1 MPIISVIIP
10 CYNQEKYISECLN
23 SLIAQTFQDF
33 EAIIIDDGST
43 DSSAL
48 IVRNYTD
55 KYPNFKLLSQ
65 QNQGVIAAR
74 NFAISNAKGEY
85 IFPLDAD
92 DIIVPQ
98 ALEKFVEAIK
108 SKKGDIITSRVQM
121 FGEKTGEMK
130 LKSPNKYNLSK
141 NNCLVNSSLFRKSD
155 FDKSGG
161 YDSEFNLGLEDYDFW
176 LNMVFRQN
184 LKIYRIPEILFFYR
198 IKNTKE
204 SRNAQQMKHHSNLLL
219 KKIEHKYPQIFFYRL
234 LRKITKY
241 FTN

>member
-1 MPIISVIIP
+1 MPVISVIIP

-23 SLIAQTFQDF
+23 SLIAQTFKDF

-176 LNMVFRQN
+176 LNMVLRQK

-198 IKNTKE
+198 IKNIKE
-204 SRNAQQMKHHSNLLL
+204 SRNAWQMRANSKILL